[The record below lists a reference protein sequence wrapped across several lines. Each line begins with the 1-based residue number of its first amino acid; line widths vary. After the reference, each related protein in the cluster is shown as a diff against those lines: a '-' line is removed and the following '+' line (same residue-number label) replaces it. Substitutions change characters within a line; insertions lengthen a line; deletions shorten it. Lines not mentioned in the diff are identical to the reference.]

1 MVEAD
6 TERFRTE
13 MFFVQLTRNRNE
25 SCYQHSKIAGPEDIS
40 VEFLEQGIRYS
51 VISIRYSVIVFYV
64 NVTVLRSEFRVNRLA
79 VYFKNQ
85 DPKS

>member
-1 MVEAD
+1 
-6 TERFRTE
+6 
-13 MFFVQLTRNRNE
+13 
-25 SCYQHSKIAGPEDIS
+25 
-40 VEFLEQGIRYS
+40 LEQGIRYS